1 MTAPPEDPR
10 DRPWNGDRR
19 RRTEDHW
26 HVDRKI
32 PLALILTLAMQ
43 TLAAIWWAAGVNARL
58 ANVEISVAASRE
70 VGERITRLEVQQQ
83 EIREDLRDLIQVL
96 RQNNG
101 AMP

>member
-10 DRPWNGDRR
+10 DRPLNGDRR

-43 TLAAIWWAAGVNARL
+43 TLTAIWWAANVNARL
-58 ANVEISVAASRE
+58 ATVEVTAAASRE
-70 VGERITRLEVQQQ
+70 VSERITRLEVQQQ